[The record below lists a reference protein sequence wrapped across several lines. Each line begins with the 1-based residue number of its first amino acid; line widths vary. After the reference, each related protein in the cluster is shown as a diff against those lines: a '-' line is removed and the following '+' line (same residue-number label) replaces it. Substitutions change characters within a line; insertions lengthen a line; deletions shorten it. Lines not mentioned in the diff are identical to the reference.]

1 MKRLLLLLLLL
12 FAAPVALAAPVVP
25 DTVAERARAC
35 LSCHAAEGR
44 RVKDEYYPRLAGKPA
59 GYLLNQMLH
68 FSDGRRQNRAMA
80 LLMEN
85 LSDAYLAELAAY
97 FSTLPATYLP
107 GSVSAAQTESRPA
120 PALVSQGDPARKIP
134 ACRDC
139 HGKEMLGV
147 APAIPGLLGLPA
159 DYLSAQFGAWKVGT
173 RRAAAP
179 DCMADIARQ
188 LTEREVSEMANWLAT
203 RPLPADSRPAK
214 ALAAELP
221 MQCGSVTAPAVKP

>member
-1 MKRLLLLLLLL
+1 
-12 FAAPVALAAPVVP
+12 
-25 DTVAERARAC
+25 
-35 LSCHAAEGR
+35 
-44 RVKDEYYPRLAGKPA
+44 
-59 GYLLNQMLH
+59 MLH
-68 FSDGRRQNRAMA
+68 FRDGRRQNRAMA

-85 LSDAYLAELAAY
+85 LSDGYLAELAAY

-107 GSVSAAQTESRPA
+107 VSANAAHAESRPA
-120 PALVSQGDPARKIP
+120 PALVGRAIP
-134 ACRDC
+134 R
-139 HGKEMLGV
+139 GKFPPV
-147 APAIPGLLGLPA
+147 RTVTATRCSVWRRPFPGLLGLPA
-159 DYLSAQFGAWKVGT
+159 DYLSAQFGAWKGESA

-214 ALAAELP
+214 ALAAALP